1 MSTAG
6 KVIKCR
12 AAVAYES
19 KKPFVIEQIDVAP
32 PKANEIRIKI
42 YASGICHTDD
52 HALGGGMAGIKF
64 PIILG
69 HEGAGIIES
78 VGEGV
83 TKFHPGDHV
92 IPLCSPMCM
101 KCKACLHEGSNFC
114 EQNDVGKNCGLMLD
128 KTSRFSINGKLIH
141 NFMSS
146 STFTE
151 FTVVD
156 AFACVK
162 IDKAAPLDEV
172 CLIGCGFSTG
182 YGSVIN
188 IAKVTPHSSCVVFG
202 LGGIGMSAVI
212 ACKVSGASRIIGV
225 DINPSKFPKAKELG
239 CTECLNPNDFKEPI
253 HEVITKMTNGG
264 ADFGF
269 ECIGKVDVMA
279 SMIQS
284 TNYSYGVATII
295 GVPNSTD
302 RLCLDVMWLLTGR
315 TIQSGFLGDYKAPLD
330 FPCLVQENM
339 VGKFNL
345 NDIVSYRLP
354 LEKINEGFDQMK
366 NGKTIRTVL
375 VIAQQKSPD
384 KEC

>member
-12 AAVAYES
+12 AAVAYEF
-19 KKPFVIEQIDVAP
+19 KKPFVIEEIDVAP

-52 HALGGGMAGIKF
+52 HALGGGMAGIQF

-83 TKFHPGDHV
+83 RKFHPGDHV
-92 IPLCSPMCM
+92 IPLCSPMCL
-101 KCKACLHEGSNFC
+101 KCPSCLHEDSNFC
-114 EQNDVGKNCGLMLD
+114 EKNDVGKNVGLMLD
-128 KTSRFSINGKLIH
+128 KTSRFSIKGKLIH

-162 IDKAAPLDEV
+162 IDKAAPMDQV

-182 YGSVIN
+182 YGTVLN
-188 IAKVTPHSSCVVFG
+188 TAKVKPNSSCVVFG

-212 ACKVSGASRIIGV
+212 GCKVSGASKIIGV
-225 DINPSKFPKAKELG
+225 DINPSKFCKAKELG
-239 CTECLNPNDFKEPI
+239 CTECVNPNDCTKPI
-253 HEVITKMTNGG
+253 HEVIVEMTNGG
-264 ADFGF
+264 ADYGF
-269 ECIGKVDVMA
+269 ECVGKVDVMA

-284 TNYSYGVATII
+284 THYAYGSANII

-302 RLCLDVMWLLTGR
+302 RLCIDVMWLLTGR
-315 TIQSGFLGDYKAPLD
+315 SLNGAFLGDFKAPLD
-330 FPCLVQENM
+330 FPCLVQDNM
-339 VGKFNL
+339 VGKFDL
-345 NDIVSYRLP
+345 GALVAHKLP
-354 LEKINEGFDQMK
+354 FEKINEGFDLMRE
-366 NGKTIRTVL
+366 GKTIRSVL
-375 VIAQQKSPD
+375 IIAQQKH
-384 KEC
+384 